1 MAKDSF
7 PALGAPRWPST
18 LTRIGLWAI
27 GIGLLCTVIAGPL
40 NRFGVT
46 NFRIALLV
54 LAAGLLVLVVGALL
68 AIVGFLV
75 ALAKGSRVP
84 RGVAAVAIVA
94 ALAMLGYLLTW
105 LRAGMGVP
113 PIHEIST
120 DLAAPPPFVAV
131 KAIRDAIPGL
141 NPVDYV
147 VEIPGNGG
155 AKTNVPDAQ
164 RKAYPDIQPLLLD
177 GVAPADAFARVESA
191 ARALGWE
198 IVASVPAE
206 GRLEATDT
214 TLFFG
219 FKDDVVVRLRAEGG
233 GTRIDVRSKSR
244 VGLGDAGTNAKR
256 VRALLERVKAAA

>member
-1 MAKDSF
+1 MAKESF
-7 PALGAPRWPST
+7 PALGAPRWPASMA
-18 LTRIGLWAI
+18 RIGVWAI
-27 GIGLLCTVIAGPL
+27 GASLVAVAIAGPL

-46 NFRIALLV
+46 NFRVALLL

-68 AIVGFLV
+68 AIIGFMV
-75 ALAKGSRVP
+75 ALAKGSRVS
-84 RGVAAVAIVA
+84 RGATAVAVVA

-131 KAIRDAIPGL
+131 KAIRDATPGL
-141 NPVDYV
+141 NPSDYV
-147 VEIPGNGG
+147 AEIPGNGDK
-155 AKTNVPDAQ
+155 KTNVPDAQ

-177 GVAPADAFARVESA
+177 GVAPAVAFARAEAA
-191 ARALGWE
+191 ARKLGWE
-198 IVASVPAE
+198 IVATEPTE

-233 GTRIDVRSKSR
+233 GTRLDVRSKSR

-256 VRALLERVKAAA
+256 VRAFLDLVKSS